1 VRIDTVAA
9 SVIICSHNPRE
20 KYLKRVLEALEA
32 QTFDRRHW
40 ELLLVDN
47 GSEEILERKWNIS
60 WHPEGRHIREDKLGL
75 SWARQRGIRDSRG
88 EILIFVDDDNVLP
101 PSYLKTAV
109 QLGKEWP
116 ILGAWGPSAIVPEYE
131 VEPAEQLKDL
141 MPIRDL
147 AGPRW
152 TNVLP
157 PSIEAM
163 PWGAGLC
170 VRRAVAEAYCE
181 LSRNDTIPITG
192 RRGKLLLG
200 AEDDEIC
207 YTACSLGMGVAT
219 FPDLRLT
226 HLIPKE
232 RMSEAYLIKLVEGAM
247 LSKMLLEH
255 KWFATTPSPFSMKS
269 MLALVYHVIMTRGLD
284 RRKYIAWWRA
294 ARGAK
299 RIIKKGSPLSISRLN

>member
-1 VRIDTVAA
+1 
-9 SVIICSHNPRE
+9 
-20 KYLKRVLEALEA
+20 
-32 QTFDRRHW
+32 
-40 ELLLVDN
+40 LLVDN

-60 WHPEGRHIREDKLGL
+60 WHPAGRHIREDKLGL
-75 SWARQRGIRDSRG
+75 SWARRRGIRDSKG
-88 EILIFVDDDNVLP
+88 EVLIFIDDDNVLP

-109 QLGKEWP
+109 QLGNEWP
-116 ILGAWGPSAIVPEYE
+116 ILGAWGAGAIVPEFE
-131 VEPAEQLKDL
+131 SEPAEHLEDL
-141 MPIRDL
+141 IAFLALRDL
-147 AGPRW
+147 SRPHW

-157 PSIEAM
+157 PCIEAT

-170 VRRAVAEAYCE
+170 VRRALADAYCN
-181 LSRNDTIPITG
+181 LSSGDKVSITG

-200 AEDDEIC
+200 GEDDDIC

-219 FPDLRLT
+219 FPALRLT

-232 RMSEAYLIKLVEGAM
+232 RISEAYLIKLVEGAM
-247 LSKMLLEH
+247 LSKMLLVH
-255 KWFATTPSPFSMKS
+255 KWFGTTPSPFSMKS

-299 RIIKKGSPLSISRLN
+299 RIIQKGAPGS